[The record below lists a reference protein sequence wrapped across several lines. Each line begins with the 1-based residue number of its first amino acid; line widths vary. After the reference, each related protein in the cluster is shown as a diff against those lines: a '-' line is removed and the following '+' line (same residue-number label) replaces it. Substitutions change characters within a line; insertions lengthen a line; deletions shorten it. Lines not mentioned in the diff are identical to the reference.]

1 MDSDAQ
7 EVLEENEISFKLNK
21 EELECPI
28 CLGIPDSLPIY
39 QCQEG
44 HVICNSCHSK
54 INTCPVCRVSLNFK
68 IRALGMEKI
77 LRKIVQKC
85 KHIGCNKFSVDIDEH
100 EANCEFAPSLAIKCP
115 KCQEVVFT
123 KDALQHLDKHQKE
136 PKGRGEIY
144 IMLWL
149 IFFLS
154 IVVVVVIKEVLICGC
169 LLPSQ
174 YTNVTMVISS
184 AIPIC
189 PNLKVFQFV
198 GYILT

>member
-1 MDSDAQ
+1 MASNAE

-28 CLGIPDSLPIY
+28 CLVIPDSLPIY

-68 IRALGMEKI
+68 IRALGVEKI
-77 LRKIVQKC
+77 LRKILQKC

-123 KDALQHLDKHQKE
+123 KDALEHLDKHEKE
-136 PKGRGEIY
+136 SKDRKKIIGNINSFMG
-144 IMLWL
+144 WL
-149 IFFLS
+149 QRMALHGASLLIIFFGILVAVS
-154 IVVVVVIKEVLICGC
+154 IIILWWD
-169 LLPSQ
+169 
-174 YTNVTMVISS
+174 
-184 AIPIC
+184 AR
-189 PNLKVFQFV
+189 KVKS
-198 GYILT
+198 